1 MADDPLKEA
10 AKVIPSV
17 YYDLI
22 ARVAAGAA
30 VIAAAA
36 WLGSLKIEDP
46 SEHLVLLTL
55 GAYICGMLLT
65 PFGALT
71 AYGAGKLVELYLPK
85 LPRCKDLKVL
95 PEAEWAKGPNDL
107 IAAVNVEAGAT
118 IAKMQAEATLCH
130 NMFVGILALP
140 FFGTLNHWEYWKLAA
155 ALLAMTAVYRTGV
168 YLVRQKQL
176 YDLTEP
182 QRRSV
187 NGQGSATCG

>member
-30 VIAAAA
+30 VIAAAE
-36 WLGSLKIEDP
+36 WLGPLKVEDP

-71 AYGAGKLVELYLPK
+71 AYGAGKLVELYLPR
-85 LPRCKDLKVL
+85 LPKCEDLKVL
-95 PEAEWAKGPNDL
+95 PEEEWAKGPNDL

-118 IAKMQAEATLCH
+118 IAKMQAESTLCH
-130 NMFVGILALP
+130 NMFVGVLALLP
-140 FFGTLNHWEYWKLAA
+140 LAFCKHWGYWFAA
-155 ALLAMTAVYRTGV
+155 VVLLAIAAIYRTAV

-182 QRRSV
+182 QRKSV
-187 NGQGSATCG
+187 NGR